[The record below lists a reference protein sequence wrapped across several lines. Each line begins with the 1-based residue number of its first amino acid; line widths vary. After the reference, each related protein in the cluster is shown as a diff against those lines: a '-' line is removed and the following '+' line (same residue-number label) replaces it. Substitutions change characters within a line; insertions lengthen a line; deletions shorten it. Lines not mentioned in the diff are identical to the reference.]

1 MIEARGVV
9 LRAGESDAWVRVD
22 DQPTGCGR
30 CNEPGGCG
38 GAKIAH
44 AFGKPDEVFH
54 VDNPD
59 RFLPGDRVRLQIDDG
74 AALGAAALSYGL
86 PTVAALLGAGL
97 GTWLGGNAG
106 AVIGLVA
113 ALLVAVRL
121 VRVLGGRQAWR
132 QRLSVRLAADGS
144 ICSVSRQDAPIP
156 HD

>member
-1 MIEARGVV
+1 MIEARGIV
-9 LRAGESDAWVRVD
+9 LRAGPSDAWVRVD
-22 DQPTGCGR
+22 DQPAGCGR

-59 RFLPGDRVRLQIDDG
+59 RFRPGDRVRLQIDDG
-74 AALGAAALSYGL
+74 VALGAAAVSYGL
-86 PTVAALLGAGL
+86 PTIAALAGAGL

-106 AVIGLVA
+106 AVLGLLA
-113 ALLVAVRL
+113 ALLAAVGL
-121 VRVLGGRQAWR
+121 VRMIGGQRAWR
-132 QRLSVRLAADGS
+132 QRLSVRLAADAAM
-144 ICSVSRQDAPIP
+144 CPVSPQDAPVP

>member
-9 LRAGESDAWVRVD
+9 LRAGADQAWVRVD

-54 VDNPD
+54 VDNPQH
-59 RFLPGDRVRLQIDDG
+59 FVAGDRVRLQIDDG
-74 AALGAAALSYGL
+74 AALGAAAVTYGV
-86 PTVAALLGAGL
+86 PTLGALLGAGL
-97 GTWLGGNAG
+97 GTWWGGNAG
-106 AVIGLVA
+106 ALAGLAA
-113 ALLVAVRL
+113 ALISSVWL
-121 VRVLGGRQAWR
+121 VRSIGNRLFWR
-132 QRLSVRLAADGS
+132 KKLSVRLAADAAL
-144 ICSVSRQDAPIP
+144 CSATPADASSR